1 MDHSYFEVDQIMTT
15 NLKVDTVLSTS
26 GATAISLND
35 GNVAVSFPAANLTVA
50 AADMLTLQTDLP
62 GVRFACN
69 GAAYAISADGG
80 DCLHYTDAAAHELQ
94 SGDPA
99 NARLRIAADADGV
112 TLSAATIA
120 LSAASVA
127 VTGDLLVTNKLAANA
142 SGVYIGDGAAPV
154 TLRGVTTVAGP
165 CSING
170 LFSVGGLFTADP
182 ATHAVGINGAPVPG
196 TALAL
201 HGNATLAGS
210 VTIADLTVSG
220 SASIYS
226 FNTASL
232 TANAVTSNALQTATA
247 SVENLHANALVAN
260 SIATAGITSGTANFA
275 SVSVTGNAYAY
286 LLNANR
292 ALLGNLTANVAQL
305 ANLTATTASVNS
317 LFAASCVLGGGIV
330 DPSKALNVT
339 GNAAI
344 SATCNVGQDL
354 NVIAG
359 KVTIGVLSE
368 AGKNLKV
375 YGASHITGDLAV
387 DGNLVATAN
396 GAPGSDLTL
405 TANTLNFNT
414 NTIVFRGNSYV
425 IASNTL
431 TYTDKII
438 QLGNVTYNN
447 AQRDGSGIT
456 LLGVPDHKPA
466 NVTGAM
472 GIHWLA
478 AGGLFDATGNVVTAN
493 VRSRWEVAGGNLTL
507 KSTDELNSY
516 MFSVDG
522 GVLNLFKMNLA
533 ANGSPTASQLV
544 ASFGRNAT
552 I

>member
-26 GATAISLND
+26 GDTAIALND
-35 GNVAVSFPAANLTVA
+35 ANVAVSFPTASLTVA
-50 AADMLTLQTDLP
+50 AADLLTLITDLP

-99 NARLRIAADADGV
+99 NARLRIAADASGV
-112 TLSAATIA
+112 TLSSNSLA
-120 LSAASVA
+120 LSAAASLALSAANVI
-127 VTGDLLVTNKLAANA
+127 VSGDLTVGNKLAANA
-142 SGVYIGDGAAPV
+142 AGVFIGDGAAPV
-154 TLRGVTTVAGP
+154 RFVGPTAVTGP
-165 CSING
+165 CSVGG
-170 LFSVGGLFTADP
+170 LFSVGGGLFTADP

-210 VTIADLTVSG
+210 VTIADLAVSG
-220 SASIYS
+220 NASIYG

-232 TANAVTSNALQTATA
+232 TANAVTANALQAASA
-247 SVENLHANALVAN
+247 SVESLHTNALAAN

-275 SVSVTGNAYAY
+275 SVSVTGNAYAAM
-286 LLNANR
+286 LNANR

-305 ANLTATTASVNS
+305 GNLTAATAGVTGT

-330 DPSKALNVT
+330 DPSKALSVT

-359 KVTIGVLSE
+359 KVTIGGLSE

-387 DGNLVATAN
+387 DGNVVATSI

-414 NTIVFRGNSYV
+414 NQIVFRGNS
-425 IASNTL
+425 
-431 TYTDKII
+431 
-438 QLGNVTYNN
+438 
-447 AQRDGSGIT
+447 
-456 LLGVPDHKPA
+456 
-466 NVTGAM
+466 
-472 GIHWLA
+472 
-478 AGGLFDATGNVVTAN
+478 
-493 VRSRWEVAGGNLTL
+493 
-507 KSTDELNSY
+507 
-516 MFSVDG
+516 
-522 GVLNLFKMNLA
+522 
-533 ANGSPTASQLV
+533 
-544 ASFGRNAT
+544 
-552 I
+552 

>member
-438 QLGNVTYNN
+438 QLGNVTYTN

>member
-317 LFAASCVLGGGIV
+317 LFAASCVLGDGIV

-387 DGNLVATAN
+387 DGNLVATAI

-438 QLGNVTYNN
+438 QLGNVTYTN

-478 AGGLFDATGNVVTAN
+478 AGGLFDAAGNVVTAN